1 MSTKK
6 VTNTAPEQF
15 DHNEQ
20 EQEVHI
26 PEKEEILMNESTIL
40 AGLLE
45 LGNTR
50 NNPDEYEK
58 IQIRRNGVV
67 KLEFRIRPLSEQEM
81 ISCSEQATKYAPA
94 KGGRPRT
101 ALKTDTPKMRSLF
114 IYTATVDEDRGKIW
128 DNPQAKMKFNLLESH
143 DMIDIVLK
151 GGEKEQILN
160 KIDEISGYH
169 DSVEVLA
176 KN

>member
-1 MSTKK
+1 MILE
-6 VTNTAPEQF
+6 NTSGERF
-15 DHNEQ
+15 DLEEEN
-20 EQEVHI
+20 VGFSS
-26 PEKEEILMNESTIL
+26 EEILRNEGDIL

-50 NNPDEYEK
+50 NNPEEYHK
-58 IQIRRNGVV
+58 IQIRRNGEI

-81 ISCSEQATKYAPA
+81 ISCSEQATKYAPPKA
-94 KGGRPRT
+94 GKPRV
-101 ALKTDTPKMRSLF
+101 AMKTDTPKMRSLF
-114 IYTATVDEDRGKIW
+114 IYTATVDEDRKKIW
-128 DNPQAKMKFNLLESH
+128 DNPQAKQAMNLLESVE
-143 DMIDIVLK
+143 MIDLVLK

-169 DSVEVLA
+169 DSVEELA